1 MGRRKDSATFGGFWA
16 FPGGVVEDIDHDP
29 ALTGIYAEDAAWR
42 SAALRETAE
51 EVGVFVTEPE
61 LSAPPLGARGRDLLE
76 AVVAAGARFAGDRLV
91 YLSNWVTPEGVPR
104 RFDTRFFAVDVA
116 SEDVEPVSELEETL
130 WIGPSR
136 ALDAHEAGTLPLMVP
151 TIAQLEM
158 VAPYHRAADFVASV
172 DPSTPVTPVL
182 PRMLITDD
190 GFRVLLP
197 GDEGYE

>member
-16 FPGGVVEDIDHDP
+16 FPGGVVEEIDHDSE
-29 ALTGIYAEDAAWR
+29 LTGIRGDDCAWR

-61 LSAPPLGARGRDLLE
+61 LSSPPRGFRGRDLIE
-76 AVVAAGARFAGDRLV
+76 AVAASGARFAAERLV
-91 YLSNWVTPEGVPR
+91 YLSNWVTPVGVPR

-130 WIGPSR
+130 WIGPQE
-136 ALDAHEAGTLPLMVP
+136 AVDVHERGELPLMIP

-158 VAPYHRAADFVASV
+158 VAPFDSAAAFVKSV
-172 DPSTPVTPVL
+172 DPAAPVVPVL
-182 PRMLITDD
+182 PQMVVTDD
-190 GFRVLLP
+190 GFAVLLP
-197 GDEGYE
+197 GDEGYQ